1 VKIPRRLPERVD
13 ELKSP
18 YIADSIV
25 ESAVALVLVEAGTR
39 SNAMTVSF
47 FSEVAH
53 HPTALWVSISGA
65 AHTHSLIEETGRFTL
80 AVLNQTQKPLALHC
94 GTVSGRN
101 QNKCAILDLYKSPGG
116 FLFLRGALAS
126 TGCSVRES
134 VSLGD
139 HTLFVAD
146 ILESH
151 LDSRKAHLRHLLLSD
166 L

>member
-1 VKIPRRLPERVD
+1 VNVNGLIN
-13 ELKSP
+13 P

-25 ESAVALVLVEAGTR
+25 ESAVALVIVEAGSR

-53 HPTALWVSISGA
+53 HPAALWVSISPST
-65 AHTHSLIEETGRFTL
+65 HTHSLIEETGRFTL
-80 AVLNQTQKPLALHC
+80 AVLNQTQKSLALHC
-94 GTVSGRN
+94 GTVSGRDHD
-101 QNKCAILDLYKSPGG
+101 KRAILDLYKSPGN

-126 TGCSVRES
+126 TGCSLRES
-134 VSLGD
+134 VPLGD
-139 HTLFVAD
+139 HTMFVAD

-151 LDSRKAHLRHLLLSD
+151 LDSRRAHLRQLLLSD

>member
-1 VKIPRRLPERVD
+1 M
-13 ELKSP
+13 KSP
-18 YIADSIV
+18 YIVESIV
-25 ESAVALVLVEAGTR
+25 ESAVALVVVEAGTR

-53 HPTALWVSISGA
+53 HPTALWVSISPA

-80 AVLNQTQKPLALHC
+80 AVLNQTQKSLALQC
-94 GTVSGRN
+94 GTVSGRD
-101 QNKCAILDLYKSPGG
+101 QDKCATLDLYKSPGG

-151 LDSRKAHLRHLLLSD
+151 LDSRKAHLRQLLLSD
-166 L
+166 F

>member
-1 VKIPRRLPERVD
+1 VNG
-13 ELKSP
+13 LKSP
-18 YIADSIV
+18 YIADSII
-25 ESAVALVLVEAGTR
+25 ESAVALVLVEAGDR

-53 HPTALWVSISGA
+53 HPTALWVSISPA
-65 AHTHSLIEETGRFTL
+65 THTHELIEETGKFTL
-80 AVLNQTQKPLALHC
+80 AVLNQTQKSIALRC
-94 GTVSGRN
+94 GTISGRD
-101 QNKCAILDLYKSPGG
+101 QDKCTELDLYKSPGG

-126 TGCSVRES
+126 TGCAVRES
-134 VSLGD
+134 VPLGD